1 MEQNQGHCL
10 IVEFSLRLYR
20 PVSKVDHDKSRVEPS
35 EGAIVARV
43 RNAIV
48 LIGVIAAFGLFAAKP
63 FFPPGWHELAGALAT
78 LVFAAAFLLILLLN
92 KLVCGVYFP
101 RRQGAAQHRALGPRP
116 TRTDL
121 FPHLMWLAVYLGV
134 GLLTVYGLKQFSLS
148 RHELY
153 VAALVAPL
161 IAVAIFN
168 IYLRY
173 RRRSS

>member
-1 MEQNQGHCL
+1 M
-10 IVEFSLRLYR
+10 
-20 PVSKVDHDKSRVEPS
+20 
-35 EGAIVARV
+35 VARV
-43 RNAIV
+43 RNAIA
-48 LIGVIAAFGLFAAKP
+48 LIGVIAVFGLFAAKP

-78 LVFAAAFLLILLLN
+78 AVFASAFLLILLLN

-101 RRQGAAQHRALGPRP
+101 GRQSAAQERALSPRS

-134 GLLTVYGLKQFSLS
+134 GLLTVYVLKQFGLS

-153 VAALVAPL
+153 VAALIAPV
-161 IAVAIFN
+161 IVVVIFN
-168 IYLRY
+168 IYLLY